1 MARKR
6 LYAKRTA
13 SAEYEQIDLFSLLE
27 EEQRQADRIA
37 EQVRGYEITVGH
49 VAVQRLRARGADD
62 ETIAAVAAEYRE
74 NRLRGLGRRDA
85 RIAAENKLGVG
96 AATPGETMPQ
106 PVVKRFTQSS
116 GTETTLKKG
125 TTMDEMTWTDPQ
137 LKARYEENS
146 RKLERLKETLPNL
159 YSEDALPYKVFT
171 TNSVHG
177 IQRMRLIWLKE
188 HHPQRFREMMMANV
202 LEEHLRDIET
212 RTRERQAQIMD
223 QLMESRH
230 LLNRTDCL
238 KAAPQLT
245 DLDRLNGMNEAQS
258 ESMSMAI
265 HEVVES
271 F

>member
-96 AATPGETMPQ
+96 AATPGEGGRGQAHARQQRGRGDQRRGGFFETMWI
-106 PVVKRFTQSS
+106 
-116 GTETTLKKG
+116 L
-125 TTMDEMTWTDPQ
+125 
-137 LKARYEENS
+137 
-146 RKLERLKETLPNL
+146 
-159 YSEDALPYKVFT
+159 
-171 TNSVHG
+171 
-177 IQRMRLIWLKE
+177 
-188 HHPQRFREMMMANV
+188 
-202 LEEHLRDIET
+202 HLDFF
-212 RTRERQAQIMD
+212 
-223 QLMESRH
+223 L
-230 LLNRTDCL
+230 
-238 KAAPQLT
+238 
-245 DLDRLNGMNEAQS
+245 
-258 ESMSMAI
+258 
-265 HEVVES
+265 
-271 F
+271 